1 MTNKET
7 FIRFNTDINNN
18 ILTNP
23 DFLKAEASGRMRK
36 SVLSLDNIVVQDS
49 FFSKKVLA
57 YALAIDEGRKKNSV
71 DSGGLFDAIYEW
83 VGFKKYGIT
92 YKTDSRR
99 KGIAYAITRKIAE
112 EGSAKARGKYP
123 KTNIFQSAINKALP
137 SMLKGL
143 ITQKEINTRSEIVKA
158 YKK

>member
-57 YALAIDEGRKKNSV
+57 YALAIDEGRKKNSTN
-71 DSGGLFDAIYEW
+71 SGGLFDAIYEW

-92 YKTDSRR
+92 YKNDSRR
-99 KGIAYAITRKIAE
+99 RGIAFCYYAKDSRRRE
-112 EGSAKARGKYP
+112 C
-123 KTNIFQSAINKALP
+123 
-137 SMLKGL
+137 
-143 ITQKEINTRSEIVKA
+143 KEAGQISKDKHISVCN
-158 YKK
+158 